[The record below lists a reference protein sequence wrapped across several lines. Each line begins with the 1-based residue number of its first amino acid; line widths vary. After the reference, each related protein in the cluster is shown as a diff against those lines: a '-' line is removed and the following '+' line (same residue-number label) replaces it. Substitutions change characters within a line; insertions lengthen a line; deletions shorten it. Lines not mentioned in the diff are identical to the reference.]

1 MIGPTTK
8 SGWLTLSTVVMATL
22 TASTAYVVI
31 GDGTPRARSGNTLA
45 IQRLDGGRETLA
57 DFRGRAVLLT
67 VWATWCW
74 SCRQEMPALARLHRQ
89 SQGRPLV
96 IIALSVDR
104 EGAEV
109 VKPLIEELGVA
120 DLAVYL
126 DPEGGAVRHFSI
138 SGLPTTILLGP
149 DGLERRRWYG
159 ARAWDEAA
167 ATQEI
172 ASLLA
177 DKPDKVA
184 P

>member
-1 MIGPTTK
+1 MFGPT
-8 SGWLTLSTVVMATL
+8 SRFGWLALSAVVIATL
-22 TASTAYVVI
+22 AASTAYVVI
-31 GDGTPRARSGNTLA
+31 GGASRFRNDDWLA
-45 IQRLDGGRETLA
+45 IQRLDGGRENLG
-57 DFRGRAVLLT
+57 DFRGRSVLLA

-74 SCRQEMPALARLHRQ
+74 SCRQEIPALARLHRQ
-89 SQGRPLV
+89 WQGQPLA

-109 VKPLIEELGVA
+109 VKPLIEELGVV

-126 DPEGGAVRHFSI
+126 DPEGEAVRRFSI

-159 ARAWDEAA
+159 AKAWDEPAA
-167 ATQEI
+167 KHEI
-172 ASLLA
+172 SALLA
-177 DKPDKVA
+177 DEPNRGA

>member
-1 MIGPTTK
+1 
-8 SGWLTLSTVVMATL
+8 MATL
-22 TASTAYVVI
+22 AASTAYVVI
-31 GDGTPRARSGNTLA
+31 GDGPRRARSGDMLA
-45 IQRLDGGRETLA
+45 IQRLDGGRANLG
-57 DFRGRAVLLT
+57 DFRGRGVLLT

-74 SCRQEMPALARLHRQ
+74 SCREEMPALARLHRQ
-89 SQGRPLV
+89 WQGRPLV

-109 VKPLIEELGVA
+109 VRPLIEELGVV

-126 DPEGGAVRHFSI
+126 DPEGEAVRRYSI

-177 DKPDKVA
+177 DEPNKVA